1 MFPTAPFTPGGS
13 PRLESCLK
21 ELCLRAGE
29 ESRALVR
36 PGELEALLLGG
47 GYGRGEGGV
56 LRRDGETEDAPYN
69 DLEFFVFLKGPVVV
83 NDRRYRAAFEALGH
97 RLTEDI
103 GIEVE
108 FKILSLAKLRASG
121 TTMFYYDLANG
132 HRMVPCGGTADEA
145 AVAAACAP
153 HLDAGRIPPHEAARL
168 LLNRSSGL
176 LFSARR
182 LLSENFDAE
191 AADFTA
197 RNLAKAR
204 LALGDAVLATRGRY
218 HWSCLERHRRL
229 MEEDGALLL
238 KGEPEL
244 PLARIQEWHREGVA
258 FKLRPT
264 LSRDSRSVLE
274 ERHRELKEGAWAVW
288 SWLEKKRL
296 GRAAGEPA
304 DYASEPRDK
313 CPETG
318 ALKNAL
324 VRLRAFGPAAWSRDL
339 FRGRGFRYPREAL
352 FRALPLLLWKAGPLS
367 SADLALAGALLHA
380 PARDW
385 REAADA
391 YEALWRRFN

>member
-1 MFPTAPFTPGGS
+1 MFPTASFTSGGS
-13 PRLESCLK
+13 ARLESCLK

-29 ESRALVR
+29 EARALVK
-36 PGELEALLLGG
+36 PGKLEALLLGG

-56 LRRDGETEDAPYN
+56 LRRAGEAEDAPYN
-69 DLEFFVFLKGPVVV
+69 DMEFFVFLEGPVLL
-83 NDRRYRAAFEALGH
+83 NDRRHRAAFEALGH
-97 RLTEDI
+97 RLTEVI

-108 FKILSLAKLRASG
+108 FKILSLARLRASA

-153 HLDAGRIPPHEAARL
+153 HLDAAGIPPHEAARL

-176 LFSARR
+176 LYAAEKLSAAD
-182 LLSENFDAE
+182 FDTE

-204 LALGDAVLATRGRY
+204 LALGDVALAARGRY
-218 HWSCLERHRRL
+218 HWSCVERHRRL
-229 MEEDGALLL
+229 MEEEGALLPAEAP
-238 KGEPEL
+238 GL
-244 PLARIQEWHREGVA
+244 PVARLQEWHREGVE

-264 LSRDSRSVLE
+264 LSRESREALA
-274 ERHRELKEGAWAVW
+274 ERHRELKAGAWAVW
-288 SWLEKKRL
+288 SWLEQKRL
-296 GRAAGEPA
+296 GRPAGEPGA
-304 DYASEPRDK
+304 YAAEPGDK
-313 CPETG
+313 CPETN

-339 FRGRGFRYPREAL
+339 LGGRAARYPREAL
-352 FRALPLLLWKAGPLS
+352 FRALPLLLWKDGPLS
-367 SADLALAGALLHA
+367 PADLALAGSLLHS
-380 PARDW
+380 PARDR
-385 REAADA
+385 REAVNA